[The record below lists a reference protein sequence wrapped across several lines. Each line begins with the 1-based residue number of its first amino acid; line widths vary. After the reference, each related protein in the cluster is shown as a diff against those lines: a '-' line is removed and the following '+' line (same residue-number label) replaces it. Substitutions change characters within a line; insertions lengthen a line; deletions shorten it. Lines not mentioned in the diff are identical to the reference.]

1 MEGSK
6 QHPGSELDLERVQIL
21 YDNVRAAYIG
31 VSSAIALLYF
41 ITYSYATPAL
51 ANLWLLCV
59 AIANIPRLWLSLSFA
74 RHSRAG
80 RIAAADAGAWDRYM
94 AIASVIAYAGFVAV
108 IFLPFGEQAELGVTL
123 CAYSFM
129 VLATGGVLVLGTS
142 YMQMVAF
149 LSLVMFSVIIR
160 FVMFQQTLFYIL
172 AAILCFGYVRLL
184 IHTRMHNR
192 VLVENIALKIE
203 NRESALI
210 DPLTRLGNRRRLA
223 VHMEVMLPAAQRSG
237 DPFCVMLLDIDYFK
251 QFNDT
256 QGHSAGDELLVKV
269 AEALRHSSR
278 EQDLVVRYGGEEF
291 LAVLPRT
298 TLHDARAIA
307 ERMLNRVRETTSVT
321 ISAGLAEYHR
331 EATFEALVTR
341 ADEALY
347 AAKDAGRDRC
357 MLAQ

>member
-6 QHPGSELDLERVQIL
+6 THPGSELDLERVQIL
-21 YDNVRAAYIG
+21 YGNVSAGYIG

-41 ITYSYATPAL
+41 ICDSYAGPAL
-51 ANLWLLCV
+51 ANLWLLGV
-59 AIANIPRLWLSLSFA
+59 AIANIPRIWLSLRFA
-74 RHSRAG
+74 QNKRAG
-80 RIAAADAGAWDRYM
+80 RIHERDALTWDRYM
-94 AIASVIAYAGFVAV
+94 AFASVFAYSGFVAV
-108 IFLPFGEQAELGVTL
+108 IFLPFGDHSTVAVVL
-123 CAYSFM
+123 CAFVFM
-129 VLATGGVLVLGTS
+129 VLATGGVLVLSTS
-142 YMQMVAF
+142 YMQMVIF
-149 LSLVMFSVIIR
+149 LSLVLLSVIIR
-160 FVMFQQTLFYIL
+160 FAMFQQTLFYIL
-172 AAILCFGYVRLL
+172 SAILCFGYVQLL
-184 IHTRMHNR
+184 KHTRMHSR
-192 VLVENIALKIE
+192 VFVENIALKIE

-256 QGHSAGDELLVKV
+256 QGHSAGDELLIQV

-298 TLHDARAIA
+298 SLQDASAIA
-307 ERMLNRVRETTSVT
+307 ERMLKRVRETTCVT
-321 ISAGLAEYHR
+321 ISAGLAEYRR
-331 EATFEALVTR
+331 EGSFEALVAR

-357 MLAQ
+357 VLAQ